1 MVQSKRVALA
11 DIQPH
16 IGAVFKA
23 TRSRWSWHSI
33 YVVWTQRLQ
42 KLVTITAFTDLE
54 VVTRLLETINEQ
66 PRRNNALNEH
76 QPSSSLPPTISTLS
90 FPVIFSFFTIF
101 TFFCC
106 SFFFIFNLYH
116 LRAILLFDKEK
127 KKKQKQKTKNKRMTR
142 HGFALCPSKRNPFV
156 ATYISIFLVMVKS
169 RVFDW
174 W

>member
-106 SFFFIFNLYH
+106 SFFSFLICITYERFFYSIKRRKRN
-116 LRAILLFDKEK
+116 R
-127 KKKQKQKTKNKRMTR
+127 NKRRKT
-142 HGFALCPSKRNPFV
+142 NE
-156 ATYISIFLVMVKS
+156 
-169 RVFDW
+169 
-174 W
+174 